1 MKKILIGVAIL
12 FVQMSFG
19 QVTKSL
25 GDFDKVKVFDKL
37 SITLIESS
45 ENKIVIKGKR
55 ESEVEVVN
63 KNGELKLRMPF
74 PKLMSGDDVSIQL
87 YYKRIESID
96 VSEGSIVSSKETF
109 KQTTIDLN
117 SKEGG
122 EINVILDV
130 DNAKVRAVSGGIIK
144 VSGDAKTQVANL
156 GSGGILRARTLHTSQ
171 TTINVSA
178 GGNAEIYATTL
189 VDAKVNAGGYIYIYG
204 KPKQINQKTV
214 LGGKIEEKE
223 E

>member
-1 MKKILIGVAIL
+1 MKKLLIGVAIL
-12 FVQMSFG
+12 FVQVSFG
-19 QVTKSL
+19 QVTKNL

-37 SITLIESS
+37 SITLIHSS
-45 ENKIVIKGKR
+45 ENKIVIKGSR

-74 PKLMSGDDVSIQL
+74 PKLLSGDDISIQL

-130 DNAKVRAVSGGIIK
+130 DNAKVRAVSGGTIK
-144 VSGDAKTQVANL
+144 VSGEASNQVASL
-156 GSGGILRARTLHTSQ
+156 GSGGILKAKELHTSQ
-171 TTINVSA
+171 TTISVSA

-214 LGGKIEEKE
+214 LGGRIEEKE
-223 E
+223 

>member
-1 MKKILIGVAIL
+1 MKKLLIGVAIL
-12 FVQMSFG
+12 FVQVSFG
-19 QVTKSL
+19 QVTKNL

-37 SITLIESS
+37 SITLIHSS
-45 ENKIVIKGKR
+45 ENKIVIKGSR

-74 PKLMSGDDVSIQL
+74 PKLLSGDDISIQL

-130 DNAKVRAVSGGIIK
+130 DNAKVRAVSGGTIK
-144 VSGDAKTQVANL
+144 VSGEASNQVANL
-156 GSGGILRARTLHTSQ
+156 GSGGILRAKGLHTSQ
-171 TTINVSA
+171 TTISVSA

-214 LGGKIEEKE
+214 LGGRIEEKE
-223 E
+223 

>member
-1 MKKILIGVAIL
+1 MCSYL
-12 FVQMSFG
+12 F
-19 QVTKSL
+19 
-25 GDFDKVKVFDKL
+25 
-37 SITLIESS
+37 
-45 ENKIVIKGKR
+45 ENKIVIKGSR
-55 ESEVEVVN
+55 ESEVQVVN

-74 PKLMSGDDVSIQL
+74 PKLLSGDDISIQL

-130 DNAKVRAVSGGIIK
+130 DNAKVRAVSGGTIK
-144 VSGDAKTQVANL
+144 VSGEASNQVANL
-156 GSGGILRARTLHTSQ
+156 GSGGILRAKGLHTSQ
-171 TTINVSA
+171 TTISVSA

-214 LGGKIEEKE
+214 LGGRIEEKE
-223 E
+223 

>member
-37 SITLIESS
+37 SVTLIEGS
-45 ENKIVIKGKR
+45 ENKIVIKGSR

-74 PKLMSGDDVSIQL
+74 PKLMSGNDMSIQL
-87 YYKRIESID
+87 YYKRIEAID
-96 VSEGSIVSSKETF
+96 VSEGSIVTSKETF

-144 VSGDAKTQVANL
+144 VSGKATNQVANL
-156 GSGGILRARTLHTSQ
+156 GSGGFLRARTLKSSQ

-189 VDAKVNAGGYIYIYG
+189 VDAKVSAGGYIYIYG

>member
-1 MKKILIGVAIL
+1 MKKLLIGVAIL
-12 FVQMSFG
+12 FVQVSFG
-19 QVTKSL
+19 QVTKNL
-25 GDFDKVKVFDKL
+25 GDFDKIKVFDKL
-37 SITLIESS
+37 SITLIHSS
-45 ENKIVIKGKR
+45 ENKIVIKGSR

-74 PKLMSGDDVSIQL
+74 PKLLSGDDISIQL

-130 DNAKVRAVSGGIIK
+130 DNAKVRAVSGGTIK
-144 VSGDAKTQVANL
+144 VSGEASNQVANL
-156 GSGGILRARTLHTSQ
+156 GSGGILRAKGLHTSQ
-171 TTINVSA
+171 TTISVSA

-214 LGGKIEEKE
+214 LGGRIEEKE
-223 E
+223 

>member
-1 MKKILIGVAIL
+1 MKKLLIGVAIL
-12 FVQMSFG
+12 FVQVSFG
-19 QVTKSL
+19 QVTKNL

-37 SITLIESS
+37 SITLIHSS
-45 ENKIVIKGKR
+45 ENKIVIKGSR

-74 PKLMSGDDVSIQL
+74 PKLLSGDDISIQL

-130 DNAKVRAVSGGIIK
+130 DNAKVRAVSGGTIK
-144 VSGDAKTQVANL
+144 VSGEASNQVANL
-156 GSGGILRARTLHTSQ
+156 GSGGILKAKELHTSQ
-171 TTINVSA
+171 TTISVSA

-214 LGGKIEEKE
+214 LGGRIEEKE
-223 E
+223 

>member
-1 MKKILIGVAIL
+1 MKKLLIGVAIL
-12 FVQMSFG
+12 FVQVSFG
-19 QVTKSL
+19 QVTKNL

-37 SITLIESS
+37 SITLIHAS
-45 ENKIVIKGKR
+45 ENKIVIKGSR

-74 PKLMSGDDVSIQL
+74 PKLLSGDDVSIQL

-130 DNAKVRAVSGGIIK
+130 DNAKVRAVSGGTIK
-144 VSGDAKTQVANL
+144 ISGEAKNQVASL
-156 GSGGILRARTLHTSQ
+156 GSGGILRAKGLHTSQ
-171 TTINVSA
+171 TTISVSA
-178 GGNAEIYATTL
+178 GGNAEIHATTL

-214 LGGKIEEKE
+214 LGGRIEEKE
-223 E
+223 

>member
-1 MKKILIGVAIL
+1 MKKLLIGVAIL
-12 FVQMSFG
+12 FVQVSFG
-19 QVTKSL
+19 QVTKNL

-37 SITLIESS
+37 SITLIHSS

-74 PKLMSGDDVSIQL
+74 PKLLSGDDVSIQL

-130 DNAKVRAVSGGIIK
+130 DNAKVRAVSGGTIK
-144 VSGDAKTQVANL
+144 VSGEASNQVASL
-156 GSGGILRARTLHTSQ
+156 GSGGILKAKELHTSQ
-171 TTINVSA
+171 TTISVSA
-178 GGNAEIYATTL
+178 GGNAEIHASTL

-214 LGGKIEEKE
+214 LGGRIEEKE
-223 E
+223 

>member
-1 MKKILIGVAIL
+1 MKKLLIGVAIL
-12 FVQMSFG
+12 FVQVSFG
-19 QVTKSL
+19 QVTKNL

-37 SITLIESS
+37 SITLIHSS
-45 ENKIVIKGKR
+45 ENKIVIKGSR

-74 PKLMSGDDVSIQL
+74 PKLLSGDDISIQL

-130 DNAKVRAVSGGIIK
+130 DNAKVRAVSGGTIR
-144 VSGDAKTQVANL
+144 VSGEASNQVASL
-156 GSGGILRARTLHTSQ
+156 GSGGILKAKELHTSQ
-171 TTINVSA
+171 TTISVSA

-214 LGGKIEEKE
+214 LGGRIEEKE
-223 E
+223 

>member
-1 MKKILIGVAIL
+1 MKKLLIGVAIL
-12 FVQMSFG
+12 FVQASFG
-19 QVTKSL
+19 QVTKNL

-37 SITLIESS
+37 SITLIHSS
-45 ENKIVIKGKR
+45 ENKIVIKGSR

-74 PKLMSGDDVSIQL
+74 PKLLSGDDISIQL
-87 YYKRIESID
+87 YYKRIENID
-96 VSEGSIVSSKETF
+96 VSEGSIVSSKDKI
-109 KQTTIDLN
+109 KQTSIDLN

-130 DNAKVRAVSGGIIK
+130 DNAKVRAVSGGTIK
-144 VSGDAKTQVANL
+144 VSGEAKTQIASL
-156 GSGGILRARTLHTSQ
+156 GSGGILKAKDLHTSQ
-171 TTINVSA
+171 TTISVSA
-178 GGNAEIYATTL
+178 GGNAEIHATTL

-214 LGGKIEEKE
+214 LGGRIEEKE
-223 E
+223 

>member
-1 MKKILIGVAIL
+1 MKKLLIGVAIL
-12 FVQMSFG
+12 FVQASFG
-19 QVTKSL
+19 QVTKNL

-37 SITLIESS
+37 SITLIHSS
-45 ENKIVIKGKR
+45 ENKIVIKGSR

-74 PKLMSGDDVSIQL
+74 PKLLSGDDISIQL
-87 YYKRIESID
+87 YYKHIENID
-96 VSEGSIVSSKETF
+96 VSEGSIVSSKDKI
-109 KQTTIDLN
+109 KQTSIDLN

-130 DNAKVRAVSGGIIK
+130 DNAKVRAVSGGTIK
-144 VSGDAKTQVANL
+144 VSGEAKTQIASL
-156 GSGGILRARTLHTSQ
+156 GSGGILKAKDLQTSQ
-171 TTINVSA
+171 TTISVSA

-189 VDAKVNAGGYIYIYG
+189 VDAKVSAGGYIYIYG

-214 LGGKIEEKE
+214 LGGRIEEKE
-223 E
+223 

>member
-1 MKKILIGVAIL
+1 MKKLLIGVASL
-12 FVQMSFG
+12 FVQVSFG
-19 QVTKSL
+19 QVTKNL

-37 SITLIESS
+37 SITLIHSS
-45 ENKIVIKGKR
+45 ENKIVIKGSR
-55 ESEVEVVN
+55 ESEVQVVN

-74 PKLMSGDDVSIQL
+74 PKVLSGDDISIQL

-130 DNAKVRAVSGGIIK
+130 DNAKVRAVSGGTIK
-144 VSGDAKTQVANL
+144 VSGEASNQVANL
-156 GSGGILRARTLHTSQ
+156 GSGGILRAKGLHTSQ
-171 TTINVSA
+171 TTISVSA

-214 LGGKIEEKE
+214 LGGRIEEKE
-223 E
+223 

>member
-37 SITLIESS
+37 SVTLIESS
-45 ENKIVIKGKR
+45 ENKIVIKGSR

-74 PKLMSGDDVSIQL
+74 PKLMSGNDMSIQL
-87 YYKRIESID
+87 YYKRIEAID
-96 VSEGSIVSSKETF
+96 VSEGSIVTSKETF

-144 VSGDAKTQVANL
+144 VSGKATNQVANL
-156 GSGGILRARTLHTSQ
+156 GSGGFLRARTFKTSQ

-189 VDAKVNAGGYIYIYG
+189 VDAKVSAGGYIYIYG

>member
-1 MKKILIGVAIL
+1 MKKLLIGVAIL
-12 FVQMSFG
+12 FVQASFG
-19 QVTKSL
+19 QVTKNL

-37 SITLIESS
+37 SITLIHSS
-45 ENKIVIKGKR
+45 ENKIVIKGSR

-74 PKLMSGDDVSIQL
+74 PKLLSGDDISIQL
-87 YYKRIESID
+87 YYKRIENID
-96 VSEGSIVSSKETF
+96 VSEGSIVSSKDKI
-109 KQTTIDLN
+109 KQTSIDLN

-130 DNAKVRAVSGGIIK
+130 DNAKVRAVSGGTIR
-144 VSGDAKTQVANL
+144 VSGEAKTQIASL
-156 GSGGILRARTLHTSQ
+156 GSGGILKAKDLHTSQ
-171 TTINVSA
+171 TTISVSA
-178 GGNAEIYATTL
+178 GGNAEIHATTL

-214 LGGKIEEKE
+214 LGGRIEEKE
-223 E
+223 

>member
-1 MKKILIGVAIL
+1 MKKLLIGVAIL
-12 FVQMSFG
+12 FIQVSFS
-19 QVTKSL
+19 QVTKNL

-37 SITLIESS
+37 SITLIHSS
-45 ENKIVIKGKR
+45 ENKIVIKGSR

-74 PKLMSGDDVSIQL
+74 PKLLSGDDVSIQL
-87 YYKRIESID
+87 YYKRIEKID

-130 DNAKVRAVSGGIIK
+130 DNAKIRAVSGGTIK
-144 VSGDAKTQVANL
+144 VSGKASNQVANL
-156 GSGGILRARTLHTSQ
+156 GSGGILRANGLHTSQ
-171 TTINVSA
+171 TTISVSA
-178 GGNAEIYATTL
+178 GGNAEIHATTL

-214 LGGKIEEKE
+214 LGGRIEEKE
-223 E
+223 

>member
-1 MKKILIGVAIL
+1 MKKLLIGVAIL
-12 FVQMSFG
+12 FVQASFA
-19 QVTKSL
+19 QVTKNL

-37 SITLIESS
+37 SITLIHAS
-45 ENKIVIKGKR
+45 ENKIVIKGSR
-55 ESEVEVVN
+55 ESDVQVVN

-74 PKLMSGDDVSIQL
+74 PKLMSGDDISIQL
-87 YYKRIESID
+87 YYKRIENID

-130 DNAKVRAVSGGIIK
+130 DNAKVRAVSGGTIK
-144 VSGDAKTQVANL
+144 VSGEAKNQVASL
-156 GSGGILRARTLHTSQ
+156 GSGGILKAKGLHTSQ
-171 TTINVSA
+171 TTISVSA

-223 E
+223 

>member
-1 MKKILIGVAIL
+1 MALGISYIDKIKIFL
-12 FVQMSFG
+12 FVSEFRFRHHCY
-19 QVTKSL
+19 L
-25 GDFDKVKVFDKL
+25 P
-37 SITLIESS
+37 ESA
-45 ENKIVIKGKR
+45 KGI
-55 ESEVEVVN
+55 EVVN

-74 PKLMSGDDVSIQL
+74 PKLLSGDDISIQL

-130 DNAKVRAVSGGIIK
+130 DNAKVRAVSGGTIK
-144 VSGDAKTQVANL
+144 VSGEASNQVANL
-156 GSGGILRARTLHTSQ
+156 GSGGILRAKGLHTSQ
-171 TTINVSA
+171 TTISVSA

-214 LGGKIEEKE
+214 LGGRIEEKE
-223 E
+223 

>member
-1 MKKILIGVAIL
+1 MKKLLIGVASL
-12 FVQMSFG
+12 FVQVSFG
-19 QVTKSL
+19 QVTKNL

-37 SITLIESS
+37 SITLIHSS
-45 ENKIVIKGKR
+45 ENKIVIKGSR
-55 ESEVEVVN
+55 ESEVQVVN

-74 PKLMSGDDVSIQL
+74 PKLLSGDDISIQL

-130 DNAKVRAVSGGIIK
+130 DNAKVRAVSGGTIK
-144 VSGDAKTQVANL
+144 VSGEASNQVANL
-156 GSGGILRARTLHTSQ
+156 GSGGILRAKGLHTSQ
-171 TTINVSA
+171 TTISVSA

-214 LGGKIEEKE
+214 LGGRIEEKE
-223 E
+223 